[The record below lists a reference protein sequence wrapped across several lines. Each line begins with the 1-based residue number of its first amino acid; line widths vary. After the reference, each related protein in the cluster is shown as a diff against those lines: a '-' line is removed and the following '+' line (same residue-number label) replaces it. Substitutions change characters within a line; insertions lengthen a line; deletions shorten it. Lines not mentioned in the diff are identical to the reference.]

1 MKKFYS
7 TAIAALCALGV
18 SATIN
23 VDRIRTNFSTENKK
37 ASEQV
42 VKADREMRNQMR
54 KNATMKKI
62 ASRAGEEQSIVGE
75 YIISLGDYYFDDS
88 EGSVEAI
95 ATITQ
100 EGSTIFIDCEEYFL
114 TSAVAEYDETAGTL
128 TFYTLKLGEIAGYYV
143 AVEPFEY
150 DYATKKPVVGQFTA
164 EYKAE
169 NGTITFPADHGIA
182 WGAYTDP
189 KYGMKKGYLGAYD
202 LEEMERS
209 EHWQSLGEAV
219 VTDNAFTP
227 YFAPD
232 ADVESYSA
240 KIYESTVYDGL
251 YKVLNP
257 WKGLYN
263 ALDIAAQSPKIYVD
277 ASYPDNVLL
286 YLTAIGLTNEDGNLY
301 LAMNYG
307 FYCAAYTENQIPQ
320 DKFTTFTEEDN
331 IATITFEPGS
341 IMVGPQT
348 DKGISLRSIG
358 AEASTIVFYANG
370 NAGESSGVSDIAV
383 DENAPVEYFNLQGVR
398 IDNPAAGQIVIKRQ
412 GAKVTKTIVR

>member
-23 VDRIRTNFSTENKK
+23 VDLIRTNFSTENKK

-42 VKADREMRNQMR
+42 VKAEREMRNQML

-75 YIISLGDYYFDDS
+75 YIISLGDFYHKGC

-100 EGSTIFIDCEEYFL
+100 EGSTIFIDCKDYFL
-114 TSAVAEYDETAGTL
+114 SSVVAEYDEVAGTL
-128 TFYTLKLGEIAGYYV
+128 TFSTLKLGEVAGYYV

-150 DYATKKPVVGQFTA
+150 DYATDQLVVGQFTA

-169 NGTITFPADHGIA
+169 NGTITFPADHGIE
-182 WGAYTDP
+182 WGAYKDGRYSY
-189 KYGMKKGYLGAYD
+189 KEGYMAAYD
-202 LEEMERS
+202 LEGMERS

-240 KIYESTVYDGL
+240 KIYKSTVYVDL

-257 WKGLYN
+257 WKGLYD
-263 ALDIAAQSPKIYVD
+263 ALDIPYTSPKIYID
-277 ASYPDNVLL
+277 AEYPDDVLL
-286 YLTAIGLTNEDGNLY
+286 YRTAIGLTNEEGYLY

-307 FYCAAYTENQIPQ
+307 FYCAAYTEDQIPQ

-341 IMVGPQT
+341 IFVGPQT
-348 DKGISLRSIG
+348 EEGIKLRGIG
-358 AEASTIVFYANG
+358 ADASTIVFYANG

-383 DENAPVEYFNLQGVR
+383 DESAPVEYFNLQGVR